1 MVIRLCGDIMNT
13 KMPPKHIN
21 YHNEIGLSISN
32 PNLSREELFDFVIE
46 DLGDKVYYLAYKITR
61 SHAEAEDVFQEVFL
75 TVYNKIYT
83 LRNLKALPS
92 WLYKITINIANLKI
106 RNKKREQKLFRLVE
120 YNNSEQGVLKGV
132 DFTNNG
138 INSLLRKEA
147 QTVIKKA
154 INDLPERYQNVVV
167 LSDLENL
174 PLAKTSELLNISISA
189 TKSRLHRARQKL
201 KGKLR
206 SYFLDKAN

>member
-1 MVIRLCGDIMNT
+1 MLLGCGDIMNT
-13 KMPPKHIN
+13 KMSKNLTN
-21 YHNEIGLSISN
+21 YRSEIDLSIPL
-32 PNLSREELFDFVIE
+32 PNLSRDQLFDFIIE

-61 SHAEAEDVFQEVFL
+61 SHAEAEDIFQEVFL
-75 TVYNKIYT
+75 IVYNKIYT

-138 INSLLRKEA
+138 MNSLLRKEA

-154 INDLPERYQNVVV
+154 INDLPEQYQNVVV

-174 PLAKTSELLNISISA
+174 SLAKTSELLNISISA